1 MPSRN
6 KKSNKPRPQTD
17 SKKAAAEA
25 DAEPFQMDK
34 FKLCITDFT
43 LDLSVTFPEFEHQWK
58 QWQNP
63 ELPESEWEKLLAFCK
78 EKYPVRFFDLLY
90 KNEEIFSMVKDVD
103 EDDDDE
109 EPEADVEF
117 LPGVDFMR
125 LYHCPGVSET
135 TKDSIWK
142 YLQMILFLV
151 MKTLRSS
158 SAFGEVEDLFE
169 GVDADSLQEQMKKTL
184 EGLSEFFQKAS
195 GETREEGGS
204 EGSGEKTS
212 GEKAPAGER
221 PTGSGPSFGMEGMPE
236 FEELNDH
243 LKSLLGGKIG
253 RFATEIMDEYSKDL
267 EDLMGDVKN
276 MKNVK
281 DMVGNMFKNGKKMKD
296 LLKKIQEKFQAKMD
310 SGEISKEDVMK
321 ETKEL
326 FGKLKGMKKGK
337 EMNQYMK
344 SMMATMGGLGGM
356 GAGLGKN
363 TRMDLGAMERMIKKE
378 EMAER
383 LRAKAEA
390 SRAEREEKAK
400 QESYKLNQTAPNKF
414 SFKVPGEEE
423 APKSKLE
430 RQAEKEKAEK
440 ELDDLVNFIEA
451 KPGAGK
457 GKKKSA
463 TPAPKA

>member
-6 KKSNKPRPQTD
+6 KKPNKLQPQTD
-17 SKKAAAEA
+17 REKAAEEA
-25 DAEPFQMDK
+25 NEEPFNMEK

-43 LDLSVTFPEFEHQWK
+43 NDLSVTFPEFEFQWK
-58 QWQNP
+58 KWQNSD
-63 ELPESEWEKLLAFCK
+63 LPHSEWEKLLEFCK

-90 KNEEIFSMVKDVD
+90 KNEEIFSLVKDVND
-103 EDDDDE
+103 EDSDE
-109 EPEADVEF
+109 DAEADVEF
-117 LPGVDFMR
+117 LPGVDFVR
-125 LYHCPGVSET
+125 LYNCPGVSET

-184 EGLSEFFQKAS
+184 EGLSEFFQKTS
-195 GETREEGGS
+195 EETSS
-204 EGSGEKTS
+204 ENGNEKVPN
-212 GEKAPAGER
+212 EKGER
-221 PTGSGPSFGMEGMPE
+221 PTGSGPTFGMEGMPE

-253 RFATEIMDEYSKDL
+253 RFATEIMEEYGKEL

-276 MKNVK
+276 IKNPK
-281 DMVGNMFKNGKKMKD
+281 EMVGNLFKNGNKMKD
-296 LLKKIQEKFQAKMD
+296 LLKKIQAKFQEKMD

-326 FGKLKGMKKGK
+326 FGKLKGLKKGK

-344 SMMATMGGLGGM
+344 SMMATMGGLGGL

-390 SRAEREEKAK
+390 NRLQKEEQAKREG
-400 QESYKLNQTAPNKF
+400 YKLNQTAPNTF
-414 SFKVPGEEE
+414 SFKVDGEGE
-423 APKSKLE
+423 APKTKLE
-430 RQAEKEKAEK
+430 RKAEKEKQQK
-440 ELDDLVNFIEA
+440 EIDDLVNFIES
-451 KPGAGK
+451 KPSAGK
-457 GKKKSA
+457 GKKKAVPVSK
-463 TPAPKA
+463 P